1 MEILFISHKYPP
13 VIGGMEKHSF
23 ELLSRLKKQHT
34 VHSLLYDNQ
43 EGRFTFFRSLKKRVR
58 AILQTYPT
66 IEMVYVNDGLLACF
80 MTWLKKETNI
90 PLVATVHGL
99 DVVHPNAFYQH
110 FIKKNLAK
118 LDAIIA
124 VSQAT
129 ANACLIRGIAKDKVF
144 VVKNG
149 VDHDLADI
157 PIEKDFLIKFEEK
170 YQLSLKGKRLLV
182 TMGRP
187 VKRKG
192 FSWFV
197 KEVVPHL
204 EEDIV
209 LLMIGPKKGQ
219 LPRYWK
225 YLPRFIQ
232 RQLALAMGISTDETA
247 LTEVLQQPNIQ
258 EKAIQVGKLPFSE
271 VLQLLSAAHLFVMP
285 NIQVPGDMEGFGLV
299 ALESAIRGTPVLAAG
314 IEGIKD
320 AIIDGK
326 NGHLLASKN
335 AEVWIDTIHLLLD
348 HPTAVQ
354 AWSKKAKQ
362 FTIDNYSWRIMV
374 EGYEE
379 VFFETRKA
387 QKFTKYFHKS
397 VFFETQ
403 NT

>member
-1 MEILFISHKYPP
+1 M
-13 VIGGMEKHSF
+13 
-23 ELLSRLKKQHT
+23 KQ
-34 VHSLLYDNQ
+34 
-43 EGRFTFFRSLKKRVR
+43 RVW
-58 AILQTYPT
+58 AILQTHPT
-66 IEMVYVNDGLLACF
+66 IEMVYMNDGLLACF

-129 ANACLIRGIAKDKVF
+129 ANACLVRGIAKEKVF

-157 PIEKDFLIKFEEK
+157 PIEKDFLIQFEEK
-170 YQLSLKGKRLLV
+170 YQIPLKGKRLLV

-204 EEDIV
+204 EDDIV
-209 LLMIGPKKGQ
+209 LLMIGPRKGQ
-219 LPRYWK
+219 LPAYWK
-225 YLPRFIQ
+225 FLPRFIQ
-232 RQLALAMGISTDETA
+232 KQLELAIGVSTDEAA
-247 LTEVLQQPNIQ
+247 LTEVLQQPTIQ
-258 EKAIQVGKLPFSE
+258 HKAIQVGKLPFSE

-299 ALESAIRGTPVLAAG
+299 ALESTIRGMPVLAAD

-335 AEVWIDTIHLLLD
+335 AAVWIDTIHLLLD
-348 HPTAVQ
+348 HPTAVH

-362 FTIDNYSWRIMV
+362 FTIDNYSWGIMV
-374 EGYEE
+374 EGYEAVFE
-379 VFFETRKA
+379 QFGKVGQEKLRKVFF
-387 QKFTKYFHKS
+387 
-397 VFFETQ
+397 
-403 NT
+403 

>member
-34 VHSLLYDNQ
+34 VHTLLYDNQ

-58 AILQTYPT
+58 AIIQTHPT
-66 IEMVYVNDGLLACF
+66 IQMVYINDGLLACF
-80 MTWLKKETNI
+80 MTWLKKETTI

-129 ANACLIRGIAKDKVF
+129 ANACLIRGIEKNKVF

-149 VDHDLADI
+149 VDHDLANI

-170 YQLSLKGKRLLV
+170 HQIPLKGKKLLV

-197 KEVVPHL
+197 KEVVPLL
-204 EEDIV
+204 EDDIV
-209 LLMIGPKKGQ
+209 LLMIGPRKGQ
-219 LPRYWK
+219 LPAYWK

-232 RQLALAMGISTDETA
+232 KQIVLAIGTSTDESA
-247 LTEVLQQPNIQ
+247 LTEILQQPTIQ
-258 EKAIQVGKLPFSE
+258 DKAIQVGKLPFSE

-285 NIQVPGDMEGFGLV
+285 NIQVAGDMEGFGLV

-326 NGHLLASKN
+326 NGHLLPSKK
-335 AEVWIDTIHLLLD
+335 AETWIDTIHLLLD
-348 HPTAVQ
+348 HPTTLQ
-354 AWSKKAKQ
+354 AWSEKGKQ
-362 FTIDNYSWRIMV
+362 FTLNNYSWALMV
-374 EGYEE
+374 EGYE
-379 VFFETRKA
+379 
-387 QKFTKYFHKS
+387 S
-397 VFFETQ
+397 VFEKFDKTDKIRSVSSVLVQ
-403 NT
+403 

>member
-34 VHSLLYDNQ
+34 VHTLLYDNQ
-43 EGRFTFFRSLKKRVR
+43 EGRFAFFRSLKKRVR
-58 AILQTYPT
+58 AIVQTHPN
-66 IEMVYVNDGLLACF
+66 IELVYMNDGLLACC

-129 ANACLIRGIAKDKVF
+129 ANACLVRGIAKDKVF

-149 VDHDLADI
+149 IDHDLATI
-157 PIEKDFLIKFEEK
+157 PIEKDFLLKFEDK
-170 YQLSLKGKRLLV
+170 YQIPLKGKRLLV

-219 LPRYWK
+219 LPAYWK
-225 YLPRFIQ
+225 YLPSFLQ

-247 LTEVLQQPNIQ
+247 LTEVLQQSNIQ
-258 EKAIQVGKLPFSE
+258 NKAIQVGKLPFSE
-271 VLQLLSAAHLFVMP
+271 VLQLLAAAHLFVMP
-285 NIQVPGDMEGFGLV
+285 NIQVAGDMEGFGLV
-299 ALESAIRGTPVLAAG
+299 ALEAAISGTPVLASG
-314 IEGIKD
+314 IEGITD

-326 NGHLLASKN
+326 NGHLLPSKN
-335 AEVWIDTIHLLLD
+335 AEAWIDTIHLLLD
-348 HPTAVQ
+348 HPTALT

-362 FTIDNYSWRIMV
+362 FTIANYSWDLMV
-374 EGYEE
+374 EGYEV
-379 VFFETRKA
+379 VFRKFE
-387 QKFTKYFHKS
+387 KS
-397 VFFETQ
+397 VSLYKQ
-403 NT
+403 IIKC